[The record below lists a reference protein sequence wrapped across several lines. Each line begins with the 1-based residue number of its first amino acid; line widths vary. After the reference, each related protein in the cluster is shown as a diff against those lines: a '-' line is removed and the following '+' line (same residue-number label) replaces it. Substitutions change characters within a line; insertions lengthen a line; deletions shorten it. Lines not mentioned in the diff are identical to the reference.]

1 MKGMKLILTLAGTLI
16 VLSAAVCAV
25 IIFQEELY
33 KLFRNCTDYCC
44 NTFNL
49 KKDDCADFADL

>member
-1 MKGMKLILTLAGTLI
+1 MKLILTLAGGVI

-44 NTFNL
+44 KTFQFQ
-49 KKDDCADFADL
+49 KDEISDFADM